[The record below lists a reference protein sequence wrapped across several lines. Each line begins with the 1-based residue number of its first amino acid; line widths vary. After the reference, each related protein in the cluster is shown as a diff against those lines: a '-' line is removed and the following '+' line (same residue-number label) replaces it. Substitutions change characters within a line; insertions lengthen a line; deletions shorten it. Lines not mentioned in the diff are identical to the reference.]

1 MATRRIRNIIRAAR
15 DDTSLADSFLDEF
28 ANTLLNNL
36 GVSGADIDQVICV
49 VCGKN
54 QNFASVF
61 NKCRRC
67 NEDEEERWKVPDT
80 QPHPRDYGVR
90 SKLGI

>member
-1 MATRRIRNIIRAAR
+1 MINIMVTRRIRNIIRAAR

-28 ANTLLNNL
+28 AKTLQENL

-49 VCGKN
+49 VCRKN

-67 NEDEEERWKVPDT
+67 KEDEEELYRIPDHES
-80 QPHPRDYGVR
+80 PPLCG
-90 SKLGI
+90 